1 MTTPEFTTDWF
12 STSIDGI
19 QRTLRDYHRVS
30 SILEIGSWE
39 GRSACWFLDAF
50 PGARITCVDT
60 FKGSTEHAGL
70 DIDGVK
76 TRFLKNTA
84 VFGDRVTVREGES
97 SKMLYGLEPESFD
110 VIYVD
115 ASHTEQDTLID
126 LVLAFGLLKKGGI
139 LLIDDYAQPES
150 ARLSFPGVRA
160 AVDKFALVFSDRIR
174 SVLCEYQ
181 VHFVK
186 TR

>member
-1 MTTPEFTTDWF
+1 MEFTSDWF
-12 STSIDGI
+12 SGAIDGI
-19 QRTLRDYHRVS
+19 QRTLRDYCPHRVS
-30 SILEIGSWE
+30 NVLEIGSWE

-50 PGARITCVDT
+50 PEARITCVDT
-60 FKGSTEHAGL
+60 FAGSAEHVGL
-70 DIDGVK
+70 DVGGIK
-76 TRFLKNTA
+76 QRFLKNTA
-84 VFGDRVTVREGES
+84 SFGDRVTIREGES
-97 SKMLYGLEPESFD
+97 SKMLYGLDPESFD

-139 LLIDDYAQPES
+139 LLVDDYSQP
-150 ARLSFPGVRA
+150 AFPGVRA

-181 VHFVK
+181 VHFIK
-186 TR
+186 I